1 MVRSMRLTVTVK
13 VRAHEERVEW
23 VDATHA
29 VVHVR
34 QSPHDGLA
42 NAAVLKT
49 LARTLRVGIGQLRMV
64 RGFRGKSKVI
74 EVD

>member
-1 MVRSMRLTVTVK
+1 MQLTVSVK
-13 VRAHEERVEW
+13 VRSHEERVEW

-42 NAAVLKT
+42 NAAVLKA
-49 LARTLRVGIGQLRMV
+49 LAKSLHLGVGQLRMV
-64 RGFRGKSKVI
+64 RGFRGKNKII